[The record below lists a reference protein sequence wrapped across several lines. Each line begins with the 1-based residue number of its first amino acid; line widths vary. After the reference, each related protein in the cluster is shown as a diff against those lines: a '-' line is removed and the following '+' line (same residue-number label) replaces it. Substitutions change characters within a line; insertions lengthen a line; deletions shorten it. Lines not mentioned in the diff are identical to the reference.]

1 MAVAVALTVHLNAQL
16 FHLVFFVSVLGE
28 QLKPTLT
35 NAYVF
40 ISISCTSDV
49 VCMACIFIFL
59 SFPLYKQKQEA
70 GLGGKGGQFAVSVSD
85 VFLA

>member
-1 MAVAVALTVHLNAQL
+1 MGLLQHSRGFLKITVAVALTVHLNVQL
-16 FHLVFFVSVLGE
+16 FHLIFFVAVLGE

-35 NAYVF
+35 KAYAF

-49 VCMACIFIFL
+49 CRAGVFIFL

-70 GLGGKGGQFAVSVSD
+70 GWGF
-85 VFLA
+85 FWW